1 MIVTGQDGTR
11 WFILKDMGYGFFIE
25 DGDVFAVQLQENG
38 LPHDDPVVFL
48 VDDFDW
54 PQDEIDK
61 LKRMMLSV
69 LTADLSAEEIE
80 TLNALQGKKLQMK
93 IIEIDDIS
101 VSQRQQRVVDVP

>member
-1 MIVTGQDGTR
+1 MIVAGQNGTR
-11 WFILKDMGYGFFIE
+11 WFILKDMGYGFFIDDE
-25 DGDVFAVQLQENG
+25 DVFAVKLQEYG

-48 VDDFDW
+48 VDEFDW

-80 TLNALQGKKLQMK
+80 TLNAL
-93 IIEIDDIS
+93 
-101 VSQRQQRVVDVP
+101 

>member
-11 WFILKDMGYGFFIE
+11 WFILKDMRYGFFME

-80 TLNALQGKKLQMK
+80 TLNAL
-93 IIEIDDIS
+93 
-101 VSQRQQRVVDVP
+101 

>member
-1 MIVTGQDGTR
+1 M
-11 WFILKDMGYGFFIE
+11 
-25 DGDVFAVQLQENG
+25 QLQENG

-69 LTADLSAEEIE
+69 LTADLSVEEIE
-80 TLNALQGKKLQMK
+80 TLNAL
-93 IIEIDDIS
+93 
-101 VSQRQQRVVDVP
+101 

>member
-1 MIVTGQDGTR
+1 MIVTGQNGTR
-11 WFILKDMGYGFFIE
+11 WFILKDMGYDFFIDDE
-25 DGDVFAVQLQENG
+25 NVFAVKLQENG

-80 TLNALQGKKLQMK
+80 TLNAL
-93 IIEIDDIS
+93 
-101 VSQRQQRVVDVP
+101 

>member
-11 WFILKDMGYGFFIE
+11 WFILKDMGYSFFIE
-25 DGDVFAVQLQENG
+25 DGDVFAVKLQENG

-69 LTADLSAEEIE
+69 LTANLSAEEIE
-80 TLNALQGKKLQMK
+80 TLVGPEFTKEEIEAAKKEAEAK
-93 IIEIDDIS
+93 E
-101 VSQRQQRVVDVP
+101 VKER

>member
-1 MIVTGQDGTR
+1 MIVVGQDGTR

-69 LTADLSAEEIE
+69 LTANLSAEEIE
-80 TLNALQGKKLQMK
+80 TLNAL
-93 IIEIDDIS
+93 
-101 VSQRQQRVVDVP
+101 